1 MAEKDIAEKNFM
13 ALEDVFA
20 DVYNGLLFKGEEVI
34 KPDDLEDVRGFSQY
48 KADDSKLHEQERD
61 VLKLW
66 KGHGI
71 NLAFMG
77 IENQTNPNKDMPF
90 RVIGYDGAKYRS
102 QLLEKEAK
110 YVDGEEKQV
119 YKKERYPVVTVVLYM
134 GKDKWNYPNNLID
147 CFNPE
152 LPDDDITNVMK
163 EYISDYKINVFDIGD
178 MSLEAIEVFKSD
190 FKLIAEHFVR
200 LRNNDQDYEP
210 DNRSIQHVDEFLKLM
225 SVLTGDTEF
234 LELRNAY
241 SEEEKEGGEVAM
253 DRIMEYR
260 YNKGVMEG
268 EARGENLLSTLVN
281 KLIEANRMTEL
292 KEITS
297 NKELRENL
305 YREYS
310 IK

>member
-20 DVYNGLLFKGEEVI
+20 DVYNGLLFNGEEVI

-77 IENQTNPNKDMPF
+77 IENQTNPNRDMPF

-102 QLLEKEAK
+102 QLLEKETK
-110 YVDGEEKQV
+110 CVDDEEKQV

-134 GKDKWNYPNNLID
+134 GKDKWNYSNNLID
-147 CFNPE
+147 CFNPK
-152 LPDDDITNVMK
+152 LPDDDITSVMK

-178 MSLEAIEVFKSD
+178 MSLEDIEVFKSD
-190 FKLIAEHFVR
+190 FKMIAEHFVR
-200 LRNNDQDYEP
+200 LRNNEQDYEP

-234 LELRNAY
+234 LEQKNAY
-241 SEEEKEGGEVAM
+241 SAEEKEGGKVAM

-260 YNKGVMEG
+260 YNKGVVEG
-268 EARGENLLSTLVN
+268 ETRGED
-281 KLIEANRMTEL
+281 LITSLIKKL
-292 KEITS
+292 KENNRI
-297 NKELRENL
+297 NELDRVLNEPEYRKEL
-305 YREYS
+305 YKEYG

>member
-1 MAEKDIAEKNFM
+1 M
-13 ALEDVFA
+13 
-20 DVYNGLLFKGEEVI
+20 
-34 KPDDLEDVRGFSQY
+34 
-48 KADDSKLHEQERD
+48 
-61 VLKLW
+61 
-66 KGHGI
+66 
-71 NLAFMG
+71 
-77 IENQTNPNKDMPF
+77 
-90 RVIGYDGAKYRS
+90 
-102 QLLEKEAK
+102 
-110 YVDGEEKQV
+110 
-119 YKKERYPVVTVVLYM
+119 
-134 GKDKWNYPNNLID
+134 
-147 CFNPE
+147 
-152 LPDDDITNVMK
+152 PDDDVTNVMK
-163 EYISDYKINVFDIGD
+163 EYISDYKINVFDVGD
-178 MSLEAIEVFKSD
+178 MSLEDIEVFKSD
-190 FKLIAEHFVR
+190 FKMIAEHFVR
-200 LRNNDQDYEP
+200 LRNNEQDYEP
-210 DNRSIQHVDEFLKLM
+210 DNRSIQHGDEFLKLM

-234 LELRNAY
+234 LELINAY

>member
-102 QLLEKEAK
+102 QLLEKETK
-110 YVDGEEKQV
+110 CVDGKEKQV

-134 GKDKWNYPNNLID
+134 GKNKWNYPNNLVG

-152 LPDDDITNVMK
+152 LPDDDVTNVMK

-234 LELRNAY
+234 LELINAY

>member
-20 DVYNGLLFKGEEVI
+20 DVYNGLLFNGEEVI

-48 KADDSKLHEQERD
+48 KTDDNKLHEQERD

-77 IENQTNPNKDMPF
+77 IENQTN
-90 RVIGYDGAKYRS
+90 
-102 QLLEKEAK
+102 
-110 YVDGEEKQV
+110 
-119 YKKERYPVVTVVLYM
+119 
-134 GKDKWNYPNNLID
+134 
-147 CFNPE
+147 
-152 LPDDDITNVMK
+152 VMK
-163 EYISDYKINVFDIGD
+163 EYISDYKINVFDVGD
-178 MSLEAIEVFKSD
+178 MSLEDIEVFKSD
-190 FKLIAEHFVR
+190 FKMIAEHFVR
-200 LRNNDQDYEP
+200 LRNNEQDYEP

-234 LELRNAY
+234 LEQRNAY
-241 SEEEKEGGEVAM
+241 SDEEKESGEVAM

-260 YNKGVMEG
+260 YNKGVVEG
-268 EARGENLLSTLVN
+268 EIRGED
-281 KLIEANRMTEL
+281 LITSLIKKL
-292 KEITS
+292 KENNRI
-297 NKELRENL
+297 NELDRVLNEPEYRKEL
-305 YREYS
+305 YKEYG